1 MKKTVIIK
9 SFSPLVSEVEKI
21 LCNRLNEAGI
31 SFSVASVSELDNL
44 NLTDAECAIVIG
56 GDGTILSAGRALLGK
71 NIPIFGVNTGH
82 LGYLTATEPQKLTE
96 NLDKLINGNYT
107 VEERVTLSLKVENK
121 EYPCLN
127 EAVFYRGNEPHLL
140 TVDVK
145 INGRETMTVHGDGV
159 LISTP
164 TGSTAYNLSAG
175 GPIMAPTARSMV
187 LTPICAH
194 SLTARPVV
202 LAENDLI
209 TVTVDGIGSDAKL
222 SVDGVSVGTLT
233 AEKSASVS
241 IGKEKLLLARTEE
254 TSFYEILKKKLS
266 GK

>member
-1 MKKTVIIK
+1 
-9 SFSPLVSEVEKI
+9 
-21 LCNRLNEAGI
+21 
-31 SFSVASVSELDNL
+31 
-44 NLTDAECAIVIG
+44 
-56 GDGTILSAGRALLGK
+56 
-71 NIPIFGVNTGH
+71 
-82 LGYLTATEPQKLTE
+82 
-96 NLDKLINGNYT
+96 
-107 VEERVTLSLKVENK
+107 
-121 EYPCLN
+121 
-127 EAVFYRGNEPHLL
+127 
-140 TVDVK
+140 
-145 INGRETMTVHGDGV
+145 MTVHGDGV